1 MTTIDPG
8 AAMKVHDGNNLG
20 GESVLGGNAQPEGDF
35 SFDDWAAIRS
45 R

>member
-8 AAMKVHDGNNLG
+8 AAMKVQTEINLG

-35 SFDDWAAIRS
+35 SFG
-45 R
+45 